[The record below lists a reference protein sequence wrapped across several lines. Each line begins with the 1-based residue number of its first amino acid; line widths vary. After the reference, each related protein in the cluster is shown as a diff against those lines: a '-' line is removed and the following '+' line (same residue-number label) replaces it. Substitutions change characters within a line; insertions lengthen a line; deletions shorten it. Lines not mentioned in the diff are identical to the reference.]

1 MVPDRIEREVVIEAP
16 VERVWQVLTQ
26 PEHVGTWFGDAG
38 AKIDLR
44 PGGAMTI
51 SWAEHGTV
59 RARVAKVEP
68 HSAFAFRWADKMD
81 AEPTD
86 DHSTLVEFDLAAEGD
101 GTRLRVVETGFS
113 TLAIP
118 EAERRAKFDGNTDG
132 WRIELDALKEYAA
145 RVAA

>member
-16 VERVWQVLTQ
+16 MERVWQVLTQ

-38 AKIDLR
+38 AEVELR

-59 RARVAKVEP
+59 HARVAKVEP
-68 HSAFAFRWADKMD
+68 HSAFAFRWADKID

-86 DHSTLVEFDLAAEGD
+86 GHSTLVEFNLAPDGD
-101 GTRLRVVETGFS
+101 STRLRVVETGFS
-113 TLAIP
+113 TLAVP
-118 EAERRAKFDGNTDG
+118 EAERRTRFDGNTEG
-132 WRIELDALKEYAA
+132 WRIELADLEEYVA